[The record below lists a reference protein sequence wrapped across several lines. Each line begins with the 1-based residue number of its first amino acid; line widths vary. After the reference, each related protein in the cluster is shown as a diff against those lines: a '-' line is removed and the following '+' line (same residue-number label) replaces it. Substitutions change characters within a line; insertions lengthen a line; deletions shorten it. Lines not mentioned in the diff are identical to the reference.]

1 MKTSILFAI
10 ALTAMLLPATGRSAY
25 PSLAEAQALFSR
37 EMMNSRENTPTNT
50 PTNSLYDD
58 FILRLREP
66 AAPDCVLAVETAILQ
81 GITSIVVNV
90 STNAVD
96 DGTPAWLLSYRGE
109 MFGRIVPRLQNF
121 PTNAANCVSLASYAG
136 TVMKADFPDDLV
148 WKRFNIHLFCLS
160 TNEVDQAK
168 FRERLQWREELMAR
182 RRLQVRV
189 RNTNEAV
196 GDYRRE
202 LMEVCAIGVS
212 GCRRIMDD
220 AQFAVF
226 TNQVVTVSCANEQER
241 AILFRGLAGE

>member
-25 PSLAEAQALFSR
+25 PSLAMAEFMFSPER
-37 EMMNSRENTPTNT
+37 LNSWENRQRT
-50 PTNSLYDD
+50 SQYDD
-58 FILRLREP
+58 FALRLGEP
-66 AAPDCVLAVETAILQ
+66 AAPDQILEVETAILQ
-81 GITSIVVNV
+81 GVTSVVVNV

-96 DGTPAWLLSYRGE
+96 DGTPAWLPSY
-109 MFGRIVPRLQNF
+109 MCAILGRIAHNLRDF

-136 TVMKADFPDDLV
+136 TVMKVGFPDDLV

-226 TNQVVTVSCANEQER
+226 TNQVVTASCADEQER
-241 AILFRGLAGE
+241 AILFRGLDEE